1 MLPRGTIRRPSSNTS
16 IGAGRYDRSMDG
28 GLPPRVTPT
37 SSAPPESGSPVAA
50 SGGRRPRRSRS
61 IAIAAIGLLVVA
73 LVVGLVV
80 AGRGLLSRH
89 PSIELG
95 ARSPGYLASVAELQD
110 RARRAASGEE
120 PYASAVA
127 DLVDFATATV
137 KRPPRPEEPLQIDG
151 TEGPFV
157 DDSAAAYGLAL
168 AWVVTGDDAYAAAS
182 AGYIDAWVRT
192 TRTTVGTCP
201 DDGRCQT
208 SLIIGRTA
216 PGFIFAADLLA
227 GSDAFKP
234 EDAAA
239 FREWLRA
246 VILPAA
252 SELPNN
258 WGDAGTFLRVAATD
272 YLGDMD
278 GLRAAIERWY
288 VQQDR
293 IAADGHIPEETRR
306 DTSGMSY
313 TQEALQYKVGA
324 AVIVGRY
331 GVDLWPYRG
340 EGGAT
345 LEDAI
350 DYMAAYWSR
359 PEAWPWDPNV
369 ERPSTGPFWEIAF
382 QRSRDPAFVPII
394 EERRPFGSQG
404 HSALRWT
411 TLTNGISLDERPTE
425 APPS

>member
-1 MLPRGTIRRPSSNTS
+1 MVPAGTIRRPSPKAP
-16 IGAGRYDRSMDG
+16 IGIRGYDRSMDG
-28 GLPPRVTPT
+28 GLRPRVTPT
-37 SSAPPESGSPVAA
+37 SSAPPDTGSPIVA
-50 SGGRRPRRSRS
+50 SRGRRPRRTRS
-61 IAIAAIGLLVVA
+61 VAIAAIGLVVIA
-73 LVVGLVV
+73 LVVGLVL
-80 AGRGLLSRH
+80 AGRGPLSRH
-89 PSIELG
+89 PTTELG
-95 ARSPGYLASVAELQD
+95 LRAPGYLVSVAELQD
-110 RARRAASGEE
+110 RARRAASGDE
-120 PYASAVA
+120 PYASAIA
-127 DLVDFATATV
+127 DLLEYASATV
-137 KRPPRPEEPLQIDG
+137 DRAPRPEEPLQIDG

-168 AWVVTGDDAYAAAS
+168 AWVVTGDDAYATAS
-182 AGYIDAWVRT
+182 AGHIDAWVRT

-227 GSDAFKP
+227 GSAAFPP

-239 FREWLRA
+239 FREWLRT

-252 SELPNN
+252 SELQNN

-306 DTSGMSY
+306 DRSGMSY
-313 TQEALQYKVGA
+313 TQEALQYKVAA

-331 GVDLWPYRG
+331 GLDAWSYRG

-345 LEDAI
+345 LEDAV
-350 DYMAAYWSR
+350 DYLASFWSR
-359 PEAWPWDPNV
+359 PTAWPWDPNV
-369 ERPSTGPFWEIAF
+369 ERPSTGPFWEMAF

-411 TLTNGISLDERPTE
+411 TLTNGIPLDERPTGT
-425 APPS
+425 PSS

>member
-1 MLPRGTIRRPSSNTS
+1 
-16 IGAGRYDRSMDG
+16 MDG

-37 SSAPPESGSPVAA
+37 SSAPPDPGLSVATRP
-50 SGGRRPRRSRS
+50 GRGPRRTRS
-61 IAIAAIGLLVVA
+61 VAVVAIGLLVIA
-73 LVVGLVV
+73 LVVGLLL
-80 AGRGLLSRH
+80 AGRGVLSRH
-89 PSIELG
+89 PPIDLG
-95 ARSPGYLASVAELQD
+95 ARSPGYLTSVAELQD

-127 DLVDFATATV
+127 DLLDDASRTV
-137 KRPPRPEEPLQIDG
+137 NRAPRPEEPLQIEG

-168 AWVVTGDDAYAAAS
+168 AWVITGDDAYATAS

-227 GSDAFKP
+227 GSSAFTS

-239 FREWLRA
+239 FRAWLRT

-272 YLGDMD
+272 YLGDTD
-278 GLRAAIERWY
+278 GLRSAIERWY

-306 DTSGMSY
+306 GTSGMSY

-324 AVIVGRY
+324 AVIAGRY
-331 GVDLWPYRG
+331 GLDLWAYRG

-345 LEDAI
+345 LEVAI
-350 DYMAAYWSR
+350 DYLASYWFR
-359 PEAWPWDPNV
+359 PTAWPWDPNV

-411 TLTNGISLDERPTE
+411 TLTNGISLDERPTG
-425 APPS
+425 APPT